1 MAGAPDLFVVCKN
14 CQSEVSPYITE
25 CPYCGQRLRKR
36 APKLDREGRPSEP
49 VEPQAPPP
57 PQVER
62 ESKPPRRIRPVR
74 SERPARRER
83 PARTTGRRFRAT
95 VLLVVVALLMTLG
108 YQAGIWPL
116 EPLIIQGA
124 VESEWWR
131 LLTTTFVY
139 ATSGYEAVGL
149 TTIAL
154 FGWLLERR
162 HGAWATLVVYVLG
175 AVVGGALVV
184 LLAPGTGLSMGGY
197 APGLALL
204 CAWAMRD
211 VLTRRRGGEV
221 DADMLGLGIWLAV
234 FALLPL
240 ATVEA
245 HVLAGLGGAA
255 VGVVLGLSLARMAE
269 R

>member
-49 VEPQAPPP
+49 VAPPP
-57 PQVER
+57 PLPPPVAEPR
-62 ESKPPRRIRPVR
+62 KAGKPKPARRLRPVR
-74 SERPARRER
+74 PERPAPR
-83 PARTTGRRFRAT
+83 PSGRAWAT
-95 VLLVVVALLMTLG
+95 ILLVVVALVTTLG

-116 EPLIIQGA
+116 EPLIVQGA

-131 LLTTTFVY
+131 LLTTSFVY

-149 TTIAL
+149 TTVAL

-162 HGAWATLVVYVLG
+162 HGAWATLVVYLLG

-184 LLAPGTGLSMGGY
+184 LLDPGNGLSLGGY
-197 APGLALL
+197 APGMALL

-211 VLTRRRGGEV
+211 LLTRRRGGEV
-221 DADMLGLGIWLAV
+221 DADMLGLAIWIAV

-240 ATVEA
+240 ATAEA
-245 HVLAGLGGAA
+245 NVLAGLGGAV
-255 VGVVLGLSLARMAE
+255 VGVLLGLSLARMAE
-269 R
+269 H

>member
-49 VEPQAPPP
+49 MAPPP
-57 PQVER
+57 PPPPPKAEPR
-62 ESKPPRRIRPVR
+62 KAKPARRLRPVR
-74 SERPARRER
+74 AERPAR
-83 PARTTGRRFRAT
+83 GVSSRRVRITA
-95 VLLVVVALLMTLG
+95 VLVVAALLVTLG
-108 YQAGIWPL
+108 VQARIWPL
-116 EPLIIQGA
+116 EPLIVQGA

-131 LLTTTFVY
+131 LLTTSFAY

-162 HGAWATLVVYVLG
+162 HGAWATLVVYALG

-184 LLAPGTGLSMGGY
+184 LLDPGDGLSLGGY

-204 CAWAMRD
+204 CAWAVRD
-211 VLTRRRGGEV
+211 VLTLRRGGEI
-221 DADMLGLGIWLAV
+221 DADMLGLGVWLAV

-255 VGVVLGLSLARMAE
+255 VGVLLGLPLARMAE

>member
-49 VEPQAPPP
+49 MAPPP
-57 PQVER
+57 PPPPQPEPR
-62 ESKPPRRIRPVR
+62 KAKPARRLRPVR
-74 SERPARRER
+74 AERPARG
-83 PARTTGRRFRAT
+83 ASSRRVRITA
-95 VLLVVVALLMTLG
+95 VLVVAALLVTLG
-108 YQAGIWPL
+108 FQAGIWPL
-116 EPLIIQGA
+116 EPLIVQGA
-124 VESEWWR
+124 VENEWWR
-131 LLTTTFVY
+131 LLTTSFVY

-162 HGAWATLVVYVLG
+162 HGAWATLVVYALG

-184 LLAPGTGLSMGGY
+184 LLDPGDGLSLGGY

-204 CAWAMRD
+204 CAWAVRD
-211 VLTRRRGGEV
+211 VLTLRRGGEI
-221 DADMLGLGIWLAV
+221 DADMLGLGVWLAV

-255 VGVVLGLSLARMAE
+255 VGVLLGLPLARMAE

>member
-49 VEPQAPPP
+49 VAPPSPPP
-57 PQVER
+57 P
-62 ESKPPRRIRPVR
+62 PRPEPRKAKSARRLRPVR
-74 SERPARRER
+74 AERPARE
-83 PARTTGRRFRAT
+83 PRRRVRAT
-95 VLLVVVALLMTLG
+95 VALVVASLLVTLG
-108 YQAGIWPL
+108 FQAGIWAI
-116 EPLIIQGA
+116 EPLIIEGA
-124 VESEWWR
+124 VESQWWR

-175 AVVGGALVV
+175 AVAGGALVV
-184 LLAPGTGLSMGGY
+184 LLDPSDGLSLGGY
-197 APGLALL
+197 APGMALL

-211 VLTRRRGGEV
+211 LLTRRRGGEV
-221 DADMLGLGIWLAV
+221 DADMLGLAIWFAVLA
-234 FALLPL
+234 LMPL
-240 ATVEA
+240 ATIQA
-245 HVLAGLGGAA
+245 NVLAGLGGAA
-255 VGVVLGLSLARMAE
+255 AGALLGLSLARMEE

>member
-36 APKLDREGRPSEP
+36 APKLDRDGRPSEP
-49 VEPQAPPP
+49 VAPPTP
-57 PQVER
+57 PPAPKAEPR
-62 ESKPPRRIRPVR
+62 KPKPRLRPVR
-74 SERPARRER
+74 SERPARSER
-83 PARTTGRRFRAT
+83 PVRTGGRFRAT
-95 VLLVVVALLMTLG
+95 ALLVVAGLLMTLG
-108 YQAGIWPL
+108 AQAGIWSL
-116 EPLIIQGA
+116 EPLIVQGA

-131 LLTTTFVY
+131 LLTSSFVY

-149 TTIAL
+149 TTVAL

-162 HGAWATLVVYVLG
+162 HGGWATLIVYVLG
-175 AVVGGALVV
+175 AVAGGALVV
-184 LLAPGTGLSMGGY
+184 LLDPADGVSVGGY

-211 VLTRRRGGEV
+211 LLSLRRGGEV
-221 DADMLGLGIWLAV
+221 DADMLGVGVWLAV

-245 HVLAGLGGAA
+245 NVLAGLGGAG
-255 VGVVLGLSLARMAE
+255 VGVLLGLSLARMAE